1 MELNKLIIKVY
12 SNVKKDSKIIYCFGH
27 HESNIKCIADKINN
41 LNSEVYI
48 LGNCNPVSGI
58 LDFKNNFKIYKE
70 NNILV
75 KPIRCPDLP
84 MVNTKV
90 ESDLIIDW
98 AIKHNIK
105 KISICSPPYHLLR
118 AFMTLVSSSIIKN
131 YNISIFPYS
140 GMIDDWNKI
149 VVCHQGTHK
158 ESFSDMIDF
167 ELERINKY
175 IDKGDILTPKCIL
188 EYMDKRNI

>member
-1 MELNKLIIKVY
+1 MAN
-12 SNVKKDSKIIYCFGH
+12 
-27 HESNIKCIADKINN
+27 KINN
-41 LNSEVYI
+41 LNLNSDVYI
-48 LGNCNPVSGI
+48 LGNSNPVSDI
-58 LDFKNNFKIYKE
+58 LDFKNNFKIYKD

-75 KPIRCPDLP
+75 KPIACPDLP
-84 MVNTKV
+84 MINTKV

-105 KISICSPPYHLLR
+105 KIGICSPPYHLLR

-167 ELERINKY
+167 EIERINKY
-175 IDKGDILTPKCIL
+175 IKKGDILTYKYIL
-188 EYMDKRNI
+188 EYMDKRDI